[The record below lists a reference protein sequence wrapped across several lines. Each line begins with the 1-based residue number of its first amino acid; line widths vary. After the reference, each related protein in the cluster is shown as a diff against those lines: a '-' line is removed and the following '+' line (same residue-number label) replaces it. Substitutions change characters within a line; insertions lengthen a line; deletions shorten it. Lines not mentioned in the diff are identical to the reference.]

1 MKVDMDLLRQE
12 LERDEGKKKL
22 LYKDTKGKWTIGIG
36 HNIQDRGLSD
46 AAIAFIFEE
55 DMRDHMAELERAL
68 PWVSSLPEPAQRVL
82 ANMAFNMGVPTLLTF
97 KNTLG
102 AFQAHSWEK
111 AAEGM
116 EASLWAHQ
124 VGARADRL
132 IAVIR
137 GLSYGGPKEV
147 PKEAPRTTVSSEAA
161 LHAVKP
167 AIDPTHPDWKK
178 KLWDLLQHSSQ
189 S

>member
-137 GLSYGGPKEV
+137 GLSYGSPGAPVEPKPV
-147 PKEAPRTTVSSEAA
+147 NAAKQATTT
-161 LHAVKP
+161 P
-167 AIDPTHPDWKK
+167 DPTHPDWKK